1 MNTSIRTRS
10 RTRLTTALL
19 LALTATGLGV
29 SGRVGDEPAAA
40 TSARAGS
47 SATQVAD
54 VFTEAAPWA
63 GITINDDFTDRL
75 TDVTHLL
82 ATHRPLVV
90 GVQEGKQTAYAPQ
103 VRQDLRR
110 RYGVR
115 QDDRHDG
122 AAGVAVL
129 WNRTHARPIGADEDA
144 PDRLGG
150 GWLELLPAGEGLLA
164 RGVVWQDL
172 ELSTDA
178 GAVRVRVAS
187 THRPPQRDQHLWPA
201 FDRALTTFVA
211 ASPLPVMVFM
221 DANEDGGPAALER
234 RTGLTWHGVGI
245 DGVLTDL
252 AAPAAPT
259 ALDRRHSDH
268 HAVLIPLDVS

>member
-1 MNTSIRTRS
+1 MSSSILTRS
-10 RTRLTTALL
+10 RIRLTTAMV

-29 SGRVGDEPAAA
+29 SGAVGDEPAAA
-40 TSARAGS
+40 TARSTS
-47 SATQVAD
+47 SVTPVASTAT
-54 VFTEAAPWA
+54 AATPWA
-63 GITINDDFTDRL
+63 GITVNDDFTDRL

-82 ATHRPLVV
+82 ATHRPLVA
-90 GVQEGKQTAYAPQ
+90 GVQEGKQTTY
-103 VRQDLRR
+103 VRHVRRDLRH

-129 WNRTHARPIGADEDA
+129 WNRTHARPTGHNEDR

-150 GWLELLPAGEGLLA
+150 GWLELLPAGDGLLA

-172 ELSTDA
+172 ELRTST
-178 GAVRVRVAS
+178 GPMRVRVAS
-187 THRPPQRDQHLWPA
+187 THRPPQRDQHLWRS
-201 FDRALTTFVA
+201 FDRALASFAA
-211 ASPLPVMVFM
+211 ASPLPLLVFM
-221 DANEDGGPAALER
+221 DANEEGGPTALVR
-234 RTGLTWHGVGI
+234 RTGLAWHGVGI

-252 AAPAAPT
+252 AAPSAPT
-259 ALDRRHSDH
+259 ALERRHSDH